1 MTTHFPSP
9 SLPVG
14 VAPNPWIPFIMVM
27 VTHIVPLECVHFS
40 EYKADNVT
48 LKTSMH
54 TSGNAS
60 EKYHY
65 FALAFTGM
73 ISVPSR
79 LRELWRQPVYTR
91 ASVLHALSCA
101 CACTEKHPLTTVSV
115 TRTW

>member
-14 VAPNPWIPFIMVM
+14 VAPNPWIPFIKVM
-27 VTHIVPLECVHFS
+27 VTHIVPLECVHFD

-48 LKTSMH
+48 LKTSVH

-60 EKYHY
+60 EKYYY

-79 LRELWRQPVYTR
+79 LRELWRQPV
-91 ASVLHALSCA
+91 
-101 CACTEKHPLTTVSV
+101 
-115 TRTW
+115 